1 MITFNKDKDE
11 HELLVG
17 VTKLSPEEFIALA
30 KIFDIKMST
39 VDKETG
45 EYALR
50 DAEEILDDIVAAF
63 RKLKHKE
70 RKTILKAV
78 KNSGSKS

>member
-30 KIFDIKMST
+30 KLLDIKMST

-50 DAEEILDDIVAAF
+50 EAEDILNDIVAEF
-63 RKLKHKE
+63 RKLKHKQ
-70 RKTILKAV
+70 RKLVLKAV